1 MTRFPK
7 YIRIQRQ
14 RRILSMRMKVPPQ
27 VQQFRKPL
35 DRNVAIQAFRFAAQY
50 RPESKVEKAA
60 RLEAI
65 AAAKAEGKAAPA
77 SKNYSVKFGLD
88 AVTSLVESKK
98 AKLVLI
104 AHDVDPIEL
113 VVWLPALCH
122 KMNVPYAI
130 VKSKSRLG
138 QLVHMKTATAVAFTS
153 VREEDKPEFA
163 RLIEAVNAPIPEP

>member
-1 MTRFPK
+1 MAVVAPSVYAARPKHLAVADLSRMTRFPK

-104 AHDVDPIEL
+104 AHDVDPIE
-113 VVWLPALCH
+113 VC
-122 KMNVPYAI
+122 
-130 VKSKSRLG
+130 
-138 QLVHMKTATAVAFTS
+138 FC
-153 VREEDKPEFA
+153 
-163 RLIEAVNAPIPEP
+163 EAGS